1 MEDWKGLIEGVRLH
15 PGLHPAYVT
24 VLKDDL
30 DEASQEDIRV
40 IWDALQTDGQFSVG
54 DLAVWKEGG
63 EDGWTSLT
71 EVMEMSKEEWAQV
84 EADLAQVEAQDED
97 DGEAEEEGEGEDESE
112 EEGEAE
118 EEGEG
123 EDADGAFEG
132 DHV

>member
-1 MEDWKGLIEGVRLH
+1 MLAEGVRLH
-15 PGLHPAYVT
+15 PGLHLEYVD

-97 DGEAEEEGEGEDESE
+97 DGEAEEEGEGED
-112 EEGEAE
+112 
-118 EEGEG
+118 
-123 EDADGAFEG
+123 ADGAFEG